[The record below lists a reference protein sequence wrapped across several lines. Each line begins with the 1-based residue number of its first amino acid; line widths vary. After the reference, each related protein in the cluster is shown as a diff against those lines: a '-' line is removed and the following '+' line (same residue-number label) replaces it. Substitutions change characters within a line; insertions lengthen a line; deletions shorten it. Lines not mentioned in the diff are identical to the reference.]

1 MNRLTV
7 DERRRA
13 NELRRLSTTLGAPRA
28 LAVDELSDRTG
39 AGWGRNA
46 RLATLVTVIL
56 GGVLA
61 LLQLAQTLSVYG
73 PGSLLDWLLPRL

>member
-13 NELRRLSTTLGAPRA
+13 NELRRMPTTRRDSRTLPLEYLGGGTGRKRNTRVAMLIT
-28 LAVDELSDRTG
+28 LA
-39 AGWGRNA
+39 
-46 RLATLVTVIL
+46 L
-56 GGVLA
+56 GGVLMLLEVAHA
-61 LLQLAQTLSVYG
+61 LSLYG